1 MLFHGIFAVIRYYKN
16 LVRLLKK
23 IHLFRV
29 QRLNNSSVR
38 IYRCFSLF
46 PFFFSALRLAL
57 DLFTLI
63 YLRYKYD
70 KFGRLKELQ
79 SRKLINPLISIII
92 FHNLK

>member
-1 MLFHGIFAVIRYYKN
+1 MFAVIRYYKN

-38 IYRCFSLF
+38 IYRCFF
-46 PFFFSALRLAL
+46 PFSFFFFSALRLAL

>member
-1 MLFHGIFAVIRYYKN
+1 MFAVIRYYKN

-38 IYRCFSLF
+38 IYRCFF
-46 PFFFSALRLAL
+46 PFFLFFSLPFDL